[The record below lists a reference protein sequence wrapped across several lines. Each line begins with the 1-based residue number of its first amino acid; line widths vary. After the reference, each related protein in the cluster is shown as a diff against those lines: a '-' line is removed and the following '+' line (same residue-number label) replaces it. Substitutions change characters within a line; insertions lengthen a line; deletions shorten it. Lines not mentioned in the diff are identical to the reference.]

1 MNNVALSIG
10 EVMNNNIKITQVKSA
25 IGRKYDQRLTLVG
38 LGLNKINKSVIL
50 ENTNSI
56 KGMVEKVKHLL
67 KIENM

>member
-1 MNNVALSIG
+1 MNNKIS
-10 EVMNNNIKITQVKSA
+10 NIKITQVQSA
-25 IGRKYDQRLTLVG
+25 IGRKYNQRLILVG

-50 ENTNSI
+50 ANTNSI

>member
-1 MNNVALSIG
+1 
-10 EVMNNNIKITQVKSA
+10 MNNNIKITQVKSA

>member
-1 MNNVALSIG
+1 
-10 EVMNNNIKITQVKSA
+10 MNNNIKITQIKSA

>member
-1 MNNVALSIG
+1 
-10 EVMNNNIKITQVKSA
+10 MNNNINHIKITQVKSA

-38 LGLNKINKSVIL
+38 LGLNKINKTVIL
-50 ENTNSI
+50 KNTNSI

>member
-1 MNNVALSIG
+1 MNNKIS
-10 EVMNNNIKITQVKSA
+10 NIKITQVKSA
-25 IGRKYDQRLTLVG
+25 IGCKYDQRSTLVG
-38 LGLNKINKSVIL
+38 LGLNKINKTVTL

>member
-1 MNNVALSIG
+1 MNNKI
-10 EVMNNNIKITQVKSA
+10 NNIKITQVQSA
-25 IGRKYDQRLTLVG
+25 IGRKYNQRLILAG

-50 ENTNSI
+50 ANTNSI

>member
-1 MNNVALSIG
+1 MNNKI
-10 EVMNNNIKITQVKSA
+10 NNIKITQVHSA
-25 IGRKYDQRLTLVG
+25 IGRKYDQRLILVG

-50 ENTNSI
+50 ANTNSI

>member
-25 IGRKYDQRLTLVG
+25 IGRKYDQRLTLFG

>member
-1 MNNVALSIG
+1 MNNKI
-10 EVMNNNIKITQVKSA
+10 NNIKITQVKSA
-25 IGRKYDQRLTLVG
+25 IGRKYDQRSTLVG
-38 LGLNKINKSVIL
+38 LGLNKINKTVTL

>member
-56 KGMVEKVKHLL
+56 KGMVKKVKHLL